1 VVHYE
6 GTGAYFLDKV
16 EEGIWRLEVMPDAIR
31 ISDPFERA
39 SMDKT
44 VTGIQWRS
52 NAMQVM
58 LPGLGNGFSVKPL
71 NEGNVFSTKV
81 SGKRF
86 QIQPGTYLLIR
97 SGKTNT
103 TAKNVGVIA
112 MNEFAA
118 PPEKISSPNEKT

>member
-1 VVHYE
+1 
-6 GTGAYFLDKV
+6 
-16 EEGIWRLEVMPDAIR
+16 MPDAIR

-71 NEGNVFSTKV
+71 NEGNTFSRPK
-81 SGKRF
+81 F
-86 QIQPGTYLLIR
+86 PGIIFKYSRALTY
-97 SGKTNT
+97 
-103 TAKNVGVIA
+103 
-112 MNEFAA
+112 
-118 PPEKISSPNEKT
+118 